1 LKGFHLNNVVR
12 FFVRILVSKMNFLA
26 PALISDINQFLG
38 KGDGSLSTKREAQQA
53 LSFLRSK
60 ELANA
65 IVLDVGANIGS
76 YTQAILDELDT
87 VCIYAFEPST
97 AARKNLIV
105 AHGINPKVIVEPFAL
120 AHIASKATLYSDHP
134 GSGLASLTKRQLDYL
149 DISFE
154 CQETVETLTLDSW
167 AAQNHVMPTL
177 IKLDVEGHELDV
189 LRGGKQTI
197 NTARVV
203 QFEFGGCNIDTRTF
217 FRDFWIF
224 FSEAGFDLYRVTRE
238 GPKLVAKYLED
249 DECFKTT
256 NYLAVKRDTAAAE
269 RNL

>member
-1 LKGFHLNNVVR
+1 MLKRFHVNNIVR
-12 FFVRILVSKMNFLA
+12 FFIRILVSKMSILA

-53 LSFLRSK
+53 LSFLSSN

-87 VCIYAFEPST
+87 VCIYAFEPSS
-97 AARKNLIV
+97 AARKNLIAV
-105 AHGINPKVIVEPFAL
+105 HGLNPKVIVEPFAL
-120 AHIASKATLYSDHP
+120 AHTESKATLYSDYP
-134 GSGLASLTKRQLDYL
+134 GSGLASLTKRQLDYM
-149 DISFE
+149 DIGFE
-154 CQETVETLTLDSW
+154 FQETVVALTLDNW

-197 NTARVV
+197 NSARVV

-224 FSEAGFDLYRVTRE
+224 FDEAGFILYRITRE
-238 GPKLVAKYLED
+238 GPILIPRYLEE

-256 NYLAVKRDTAAAE
+256 NYLAVKKI
-269 RNL
+269 LL